1 MPQLFHAAEGG
12 VVSRCVLSEVVS
24 GRTDIYKGG
33 GEFGFLNWRAQT
45 SQLLPT
51 WRATAPDGPQAG
63 RLSSPSKHEAF
74 LRPSERQQ
82 SDRTP
87 PEGPHRARS
96 SLSALRGW
104 QPAASPSDSP
114 AAPGSAGDPAH

>member
-1 MPQLFHAAEGG
+1 
-12 VVSRCVLSEVVS
+12 RCVLSEVVS
-24 GRTDIYKGG
+24 VKVDIYKGWE
-33 GEFGFLNWRAQT
+33 EFGFLNWRAQT
-45 SQLLPT
+45 SQLLPA

-96 SLSALRGW
+96 SPSVLRGW
-104 QPAASPSDSP
+104 QPTASPLDSP
-114 AAPGSAGDPAH
+114 AARG